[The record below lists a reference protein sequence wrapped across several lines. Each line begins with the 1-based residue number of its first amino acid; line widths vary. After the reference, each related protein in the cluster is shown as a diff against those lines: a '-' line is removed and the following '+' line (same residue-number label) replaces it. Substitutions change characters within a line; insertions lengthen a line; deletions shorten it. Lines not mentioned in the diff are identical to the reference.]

1 MAEKIPRQKMPE
13 QAPEK
18 RRANFNEVNLGLS
31 PETAL
36 LEASRCIQ
44 CKKPACVEGC
54 PVRVDIPGF
63 IREIKD
69 GEFMKAFAV
78 LKETNTLPAVCG
90 RVCPQETQCEQVCIL
105 AKKGDP
111 VGIGNLERFAADFER
126 ANGGS
131 APPAQVEPNGKRVA
145 IIGSGP
151 AGLTAAGELKRFGYE
166 VTIFEALHSPGGVL
180 VYGIPEFRLPKDIV
194 HYEISALEKMGVT
207 IVLNRV
213 IGMSETVDSL
223 LDEGYD
229 SVFIGSGAGLPL
241 FLDLPGENL
250 LGVYAA
256 NEYLTRVNLMKAY
269 RFPDYDTPVIRGQKV
284 AVFGGGNV
292 AMDSARTA
300 LRI

>member
-111 VGIGNLERFAADFER
+111 VGIGNLERFAADYER

-166 VTIFEALHSPGGVL
+166 VTIFEALHSPGGCWSTASL
-180 VYGIPEFRLPKDIV
+180 SSACPR
-194 HYEISALEKMGVT
+194 ISSITK
-207 IVLNRV
+207 
-213 IGMSETVDSL
+213 
-223 LDEGYD
+223 
-229 SVFIGSGAGLPL
+229 
-241 FLDLPGENL
+241 
-250 LGVYAA
+250 
-256 NEYLTRVNLMKAY
+256 
-269 RFPDYDTPVIRGQKV
+269 
-284 AVFGGGNV
+284 
-292 AMDSARTA
+292 SAHSR
-300 LRI
+300 RWV